1 MKILTG
7 LTAALLLLVA
17 SCCTLLSARNLSSD
31 LRRGRPALKT
41 RNVVLVTIDGLRWQE
56 VFRGADPALM
66 NKESG
71 GVSDQARPGLLAR
84 FGGETATARRQKLMP
99 FLWDEVGRRGQ
110 LWGNRDAG
118 SPAQVSNALWFSY
131 PGYNEIL
138 TGRAD
143 PGIVSNDPIPNPNV
157 SVLEWLNGRPAFAG
171 RVMACAAWQIFPA
184 ILNTGRSGLPVWV
197 TGQHSAPTAVSP
209 PVLELERLM
218 DDIPSPW
225 EDEHYDAFVYRRAL
239 EHIVTD
245 HPRVLYVS
253 LGEPDDWAHERRY
266 DQYLTSASNSDRFI
280 RQLWEKLQLLPEYR
294 GTTTL
299 IVSPDHGRGRTPQDW
314 TSHGKKIPNSN
325 ETWLAVLGPDTPPR
339 GERRDTRVVT
349 QAQIAATVA
358 ALLGEDY
365 RAFQPEA
372 APALPDVL
380 TRPVK

>member
-1 MKILTG
+1 MKIPTG
-7 LTAALLLLVA
+7 LTAALLVLAPCGALLA
-17 SCCTLLSARNLSSD
+17 A
-31 LRRGRPALKT
+31 GAPALKT
-41 RNVVLVTIDGLRWQE
+41 RNVVLVTIDGLRWAE
-56 VFRGADPALM
+56 VFRGADPALT
-66 NKESG
+66 NKEFG
-71 GVSDQARPGLLAR
+71 GVSDQARPGLRAR
-84 FGGETATARRQKLMP
+84 FGGETAAARRQKLMP

-118 SPAQVSNALWFSY
+118 SPAQVSNAEWFSY

-171 RVMACAAWQIFPA
+171 RVMACAAWQVFPA
-184 ILNTGRSGLPVWV
+184 ILNVGRSRLPLWI
-197 TGQHSAPTAVSP
+197 TGQHSAPAAASP
-209 PVLELERLM
+209 PVLALERLM
-218 DDIPSPW
+218 DDIPTPW
-225 EDEHYDAFVYRRAL
+225 ADEHYDAFVYRRAL

-266 DQYLTSASNSDRFI
+266 DQYLVSASNSDRFI
-280 RQLWEKLQLLPEYR
+280 RQLWEKLQSLPEYR
-294 GTTTL
+294 DTTSL

-314 TSHGKKIPNSN
+314 TNHGRKTPNSN
-325 ETWLAVLGPDTPPR
+325 ETWLAVLGPDTLPL
-339 GERRDTRVVT
+339 GERRDMPVVT

-380 TRPVK
+380 TGPGK